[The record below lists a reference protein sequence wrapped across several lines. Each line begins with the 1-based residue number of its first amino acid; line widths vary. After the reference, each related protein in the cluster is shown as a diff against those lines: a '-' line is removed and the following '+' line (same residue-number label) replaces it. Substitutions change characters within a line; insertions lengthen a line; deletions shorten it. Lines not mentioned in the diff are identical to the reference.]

1 VTILILV
8 ALVLILLWPGAARF
22 LIKLFLVLCVATV
35 IMIAHNIN
43 EAETAKEHQAQT
55 QGK

>member
-43 EAETAKEHQAQT
+43 EAETAKEHQTQT
-55 QGK
+55 QRK